1 MSATFAQRGGQ
12 RPPPDTKQIQRLLD
26 ENGQLIQTIQEFQSK
41 GKVQEVIQM
50 QTTLHRNLVYL
61 ATLADSAQNVNALL
75 PMIQPPGAPTGG
87 PPPNQPGHGP
97 QPPSGD
103 QQHMNS
109 YGHQQQ
115 PVPTGPYRQQP
126 GPPQRGGGP
135 PPPHP
140 QYPPQQPQQQQPQ
153 GPPQGPP
160 PQQQP
165 QQRGGYP
172 QQYPPPPQQG
182 GYPQQYP
189 PPPQQGGYPPPQQGY
204 PPAGGGG
211 PPPPGPPQQPGY
223 GQPPTTVHQGY
234 QQPGYSTPPPSS
246 GPGGQQP
253 PPQSSPYPPP
263 NSGPPQGS
271 QALLPSSTAALHP
284 MADLLTLSLGG
295 PHRPLSSMDRRPRNT
310 RVVTRRNRVATLHHQ
325 DRRNNSSRNRPRNN
339 HPLNSRG
346 RPKAGAD
353 KDRRPQDRHRSNSR
367 GLHHHSSS
375 LKVMEAALNLRRT
388 PEGPLRRPRC
398 LRLSHRHRR
407 SLSRLLS
414 TPSSPTSRS
423 TRLILNHPTPGTL
436 HRPISRTLR
445 VPVDRPRLRTATR
458 PSQGVTRPRSRSTPN
473 NRRAAISTGHLAG
486 KCPQG
491 RPRNS
496 PAIRTTTLRSR
507 IRSKRIPQGC
517 R

>member
-204 PPAGGGG
+204 PPAGVGDHRLQDRLNSRGMDSL
-211 PPPPGPPQQPGY
+211 PPLCIRGINNQDIVLLRHRPGQ
-223 GQPPTTVHQGY
+223 VV
-234 QQPGYSTPPPSS
+234 SS
-246 GPGGQQP
+246 HPRSRLRILHRIP
-253 PPQSSPYPPP
+253 DR
-263 NSGPPQGS
+263 PQGS
-271 QALLPSSTAALHP
+271 QALLPSSMAALHP
-284 MADLLTLSLGG
+284 MADLLTLSQGSPTAPSAVWTATPATSGWLPAATGWL
-295 PHRPLSSMDRRPRNT
+295 PSATRTAATTAAATAPATITLSTAGAAPR
-310 RVVTRRNRVATLHHQ
+310 
-325 DRRNNSSRNRPRNN
+325 
-339 HPLNSRG
+339 RG
-346 RPKAGAD
+346 RT
-353 KDRRPQDRHRSNSR
+353 RT
-367 GLHHHSSS
+367 
-375 LKVMEAALNLRRT
+375 AA
-388 PEGPLRRPRC
+388 P
-398 LRLSHRHRR
+398 
-407 SLSRLLS
+407 
-414 TPSSPTSRS
+414 
-423 TRLILNHPTPGTL
+423 
-436 HRPISRTLR
+436 
-445 VPVDRPRLRTATR
+445 RTATAATAGASTTTAAASR
-458 PSQGVTRPRSRSTPN
+458 LWWQRSISAVL
-473 NRRAAISTGHLAG
+473 RRAPSAVLGVSGCHIGTAAVSAASCQL
-486 KCPQG
+486 
-491 RPRNS
+491 
-496 PAIRTTTLRSR
+496 PAAL
-507 IRSKRIPQGC
+507 PVAVPA
-517 R
+517 